1 MDYTPY
7 LQKAFRTTVH
17 DILTDVAQNGLQ
29 QNCAYYLT
37 FETNRPDVVLPEFV
51 RVKYPEEITLVFENQ
66 FENLIVTDTDIQAD
80 VSFGGVLS
88 TVCIPFIALKA
99 FADPNHQ
106 FGLALIPEKA
116 AEKQAESSAI
126 HCAKIISIDEV
137 RKLRKK

>member
-7 LQKAFRTTVH
+7 LQKAFRTAVH
-17 DILTDVAQNGLQ
+17 DILADVAQNGLQ
-29 QNCAYYLT
+29 SNCAYYLT
-37 FETNRPDVVLPEFV
+37 FETNRPDVVIPEFV
-51 RVKYPEEITLVFENQ
+51 RAKYPEEITLVFENQ
-66 FENLIVTDTDIQAD
+66 FENLTVTDADIKAD

-88 TVCIPFIALKA
+88 TVCVPFISLKA

-116 AEKQAESSAI
+116 TEKRVDSSAV